1 MILIEI
7 GREIKQLKIKYELL
21 DRFAILSD
29 PPDVASIMRV
39 QDMQLNKRR
48 KIPKIPTVSQPTVS
62 AVALMAALEILRDSI
77 DQPLTAD
84 KQEIAIA
91 YKWLYCDIE
100 LKLYNVGY
108 ENLHQYLKS

>member
-48 KIPKIPTVSQPTVS
+48 KIPKIPTVS
-62 AVALMAALEILRDSI
+62 
-77 DQPLTAD
+77 
-84 KQEIAIA
+84 
-91 YKWLYCDIE
+91 
-100 LKLYNVGY
+100 
-108 ENLHQYLKS
+108 